1 MKIITDS
8 TADLTEELY
17 RKHDI
22 TAVPLTIHLGEQTWR
37 DFYDI
42 DVDDYYSLLARSP
55 SVPSTSQPS
64 PQDFVNAFAPYV
76 DANEPILSI
85 HLSTGL
91 SGTFQSANLARQHFP
106 AARIE
111 VIDSRQ
117 ASLGLGQ
124 IILLLVDRAGK
135 GASFDEVV
143 EKARDLVSRTET
155 YFSVDSLQY
164 LQRGGRIGKAQA
176 FVGTLMKIK
185 PLLRLVE
192 GEIQPVEKIRT
203 TERLLNRFVELLEKE
218 AAEGYGVHYSVAE
231 SDNTDLVTGL
241 LNRLQKI
248 QNTSLVYRA
257 KIGGVVSS
265 HAGPGTL
272 GITFVKDVYPD

>member
-22 TAVPLTIHLGEQTWR
+22 TAVPLTIHLGDKTWR

-42 DVDDYYSLLARSP
+42 DLDDFYSMLSRGSGIP
-55 SVPSTSQPS
+55 TTSQPS
-64 PQDFVNAFAPYV
+64 PQDFVNVFAPHV
-76 DANEPILSI
+76 ERGEPILSI
-85 HLSTGL
+85 HLSTRL
-91 SGTFQSANLARQHFP
+91 SGTFQSATLARDHFP
-106 AARIE
+106 KARIE

-124 IILLLVDRAGK
+124 IILLLADRAKRGK
-135 GASFDEVV
+135 SFDEVV
-143 EKARDLVSRTET
+143 ETARDLAARTET

-164 LQRGGRIGKAQA
+164 LQRGGRIGAAQA
-176 FVGTLMKIK
+176 FLGTLMKIK

-192 GEIQPVEKIRT
+192 GETQPVEKIRT

-218 AAEGYGVHYSVAE
+218 AAEGSRVRYSVAE
-231 SDNTDLVTGL
+231 SDNNHLVSGL
-241 LNRLQKI
+241 VQRLQRI
-248 QNTSLVYRA
+248 QNTSLVYWA

-265 HAGPGTL
+265 HVGPGTL
-272 GITFVKDVYPD
+272 GITFVKDE